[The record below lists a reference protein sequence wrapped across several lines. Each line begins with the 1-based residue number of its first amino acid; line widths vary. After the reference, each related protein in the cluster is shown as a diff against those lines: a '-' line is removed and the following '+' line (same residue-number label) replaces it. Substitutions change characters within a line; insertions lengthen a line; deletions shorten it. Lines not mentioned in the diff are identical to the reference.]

1 MRRDRLPALLFAPP
15 MAHNLLHVGLL
26 GPLIRRAQILLLF
39 SVAREPFHTLAQP
52 GFPFLFF
59 FIIFFLRIYKCRYG
73 GPCSNAASQTNSAVA
88 RILVLTV
95 VSPLG
100 LCRPLINQM

>member
-1 MRRDRLPALLFAPP
+1 MRRDLLPALLFAPP

-26 GPLIRRAQILLLF
+26 GPLIRPRAQILLLF

-59 FIIFFLRIYKCRYG
+59 FHYFFSSDL
-73 GPCSNAASQTNSAVA
+73 
-88 RILVLTV
+88 
-95 VSPLG
+95 
-100 LCRPLINQM
+100 